1 MEKTR
6 VFFQM
11 TKGDKTEVVKFV
23 GSPSDADI
31 EEYFESQCGGVYKW
45 WRDPAQDTSGPTT
58 Y

>member
-1 MEKTR
+1 
-6 VFFQM
+6 M